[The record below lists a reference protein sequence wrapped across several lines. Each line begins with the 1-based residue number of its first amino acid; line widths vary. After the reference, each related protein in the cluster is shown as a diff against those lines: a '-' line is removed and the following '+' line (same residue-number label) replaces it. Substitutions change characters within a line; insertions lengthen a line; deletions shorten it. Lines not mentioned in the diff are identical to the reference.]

1 MACRTLH
8 SEDQYSIRQAV
19 RAALL
24 RTKGRWRPS
33 AHATRSAG
41 FAVSPREGWRCPRV
55 QPCPPPPLRGSA
67 LEGLPMPTPG
77 LGLPKPPPASSLA
90 SLATRPCGLFTLCPA
105 LAAAV
110 QAAFLVGSVA
120 VPACPGAP
128 QEPGFNSRYKPQA
141 GVWPGPH
148 LVTPGQV
155 LLGSQED
162 SPRPLGSPAF

>member
-33 AHATRSAG
+33 AHAACSAG
-41 FAVSPREGWRCPRV
+41 FAASPHEGWHCPRV

-67 LEGLPMPTPG
+67 PEGLPMPAPG
-77 LGLPKPPPASSLA
+77 LGLLKPPPVSSLA
-90 SLATRPCGLFTLCPA
+90 SLATWPSGLSTLHPA
-105 LAAAV
+105 LAAAF

-120 VPACPGAP
+120 APACPGAP
-128 QEPGFNSRYKPQA
+128 QEPRFNSRYKPQA
-141 GVWPGPH
+141 GVRPGPH

-155 LLGSQED
+155 LLGSQKD
-162 SPRPLGSPAF
+162 GPRPLGSPAF

>member
-24 RTKGRWRPS
+24 RTKGRWRLS
-33 AHATRSAG
+33 AHAARSAS
-41 FAVSPREGWRCPRV
+41 FAVSPCEGWRCPRV

-90 SLATRPCGLFTLCPA
+90 SLATRPCGRST
-105 LAAAV
+105 
-110 QAAFLVGSVA
+110 GSC
-120 VPACPGAP
+120 CPGCV
-128 QEPGFNSRYKPQA
+128 PGGLCGSSCLPWGSLGARVQQQVQTP
-141 GVWPGPH
+141 GRCVPGPH
-148 LVTPGQV
+148 LVTLGQV
-155 LLGSQED
+155 LLGSQEKD
-162 SPRPLGSPAF
+162 GPRPLGSPAF